1 MCLLVP
7 LCLKI
12 TMTDILII
20 DENVIPKFP
29 KHVKFKYNKPRDE
42 WVLLAPERLVKL
54 DDIAVEVLKLL
65 DGMKKVKDISSEL
78 SKKFNAPLDVIQKDV
93 INLLQTLSDKGFVVE

>member
-1 MCLLVP
+1 
-7 LCLKI
+7 
-12 TMTDILII
+12 MTDILII
-20 DENVIPKFP
+20 DENIIPKFP

-65 DGMKKVKDISSEL
+65 DGMKKVKDISLEL
-78 SKKFNAPLDVIQKDV
+78 SKKFNAPLDIIQKDV
-93 INLLQTLSDKGFVVE
+93 INLLQTLSDKGFVTE

>member
-1 MCLLVP
+1 
-7 LCLKI
+7 
-12 TMTDILII
+12 MTDILII
-20 DENVIPKFP
+20 DENIIPKFP

-65 DGMKKVKDISSEL
+65 DGMKKVKDISLEL

-93 INLLQTLSDKGFVVE
+93 INLLQTLSDKGFVTE

>member
-1 MCLLVP
+1 
-7 LCLKI
+7 
-12 TMTDILII
+12 MTDILII
-20 DENVIPKFP
+20 DENIIPKFP

-65 DGMKKVKDISSEL
+65 DGMKKVKEISLEL
-78 SKKFNAPLDVIQKDV
+78 SKKFNAPLDIIQKDV
-93 INLLQTLSDKGFVVE
+93 INLLQTLSDKGFVTE